1 MSPTHT
7 AGKRIIQGVCARRKA
22 SWGYLRIVPIT
33 IFY

>member
-1 MSPTHT
+1 MNPTHT
-7 AGKRIIQGVCARRKA
+7 AGERIIQGVCMRKE